1 MQCDGPAWFRL
12 SRSQVKRSCCSCR
25 VTGFGLRRSEIP
37 RLVSDG
43 HGKSRSSN
51 HTATLFFPSK
61 SNRHKMGNRSIMS
74 KSTCGNGRG
83 NGVKAAWVFYLAGFR
98 GFCPSSY
105 LSNRTLAGL
114 GPLAACRY
122 AVFYDYLQA
131 VTTACFA
138 LSQLT
143 ILTFWSAP
151 HLQHDDND
159 CGWGSCVEWTL
170 PVGVPSSHIMQV

>member
-74 KSTCGNGRG
+74 KSTRGNGRG

-98 GFCPSSY
+98 GFCPSSH
-105 LSNRTLAGL
+105 LSNRTLAGPRTL
-114 GPLAACRY
+114 GC
-122 AVFYDYLQA
+122 LQIRCVLRLRA
-131 VTTACFA
+131 GCNNCVLRSLSIDHIDILVGTASTT
-138 LSQLT
+138 
-143 ILTFWSAP
+143 
-151 HLQHDDND
+151 
-159 CGWGSCVEWTL
+159 
-170 PVGVPSSHIMQV
+170 